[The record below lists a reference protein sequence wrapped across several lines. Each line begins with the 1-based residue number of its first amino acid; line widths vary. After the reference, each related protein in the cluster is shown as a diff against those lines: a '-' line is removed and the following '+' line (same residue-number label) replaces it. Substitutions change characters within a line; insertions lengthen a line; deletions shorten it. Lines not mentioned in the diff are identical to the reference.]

1 MCLLSDPSEK
11 SHDLDDPA
19 MTEGRRSLIRNNTYL
34 FSLYAHWYGLIK
46 GQLPE
51 VDGEILELG
60 SGGGFFEDLLPGL
73 ITSDVMPVEGVSK
86 VIDATSLPF
95 DDGAL
100 SGIVGTNVLHHVR
113 GIEMFLA
120 EASRVLVEGGR
131 LVFIEPWPTIW
142 SLPVYKFLH
151 HEPFDRSRDWTI
163 PEGGPLTAAN
173 GALPWILFS
182 RDADVVERKFPELS
196 VVKTTPIMPVSY
208 LACGGLDRAFKFPSS
223 IFSALRSLER
233 PFDRLGMFALIV
245 IEKKRHDC

>member
-1 MCLLSDPSEK
+1 MCLLSDPDET

-19 MTEGRRSLIRNNTYL
+19 MTEGRRSLIRNNAYL

-131 LVFIEPWPTIW
+131 LVLSSPGP
-142 SLPVYKFLH
+142 
-151 HEPFDRSRDWTI
+151 RS
-163 PEGGPLTAAN
+163 GH
-173 GALPWILFS
+173 
-182 RDADVVERKFPELS
+182 
-196 VVKTTPIMPVSY
+196 
-208 LACGGLDRAFKFPSS
+208 FPSTS
-223 IFSALRSLER
+223 FYTTN
-233 PFDRLGMFALIV
+233 PLIGVV
-245 IEKKRHDC
+245 IGRFRKEGP